1 MEKENKNL
9 NSEAMAKVKGDY
21 TEKIL
26 KPLNGYIGLLLFL
39 VIAAGSTAMIVL
51 GHMHSLVAVYVIGY
65 LLIPVCIVM
74 AGGFAVVSPN
84 EALVLVL
91 FGKYS
96 GTIKQEGFYL
106 YNPLCKKFNPAAVP
120 NMATYPSRR

>member
-1 MEKENKNL
+1 MEKGNKNL
-9 NSEAMAKVKGDY
+9 NNEVMVQVKGDY

-51 GHMHSLVAVYVIGY
+51 GHMNSIVAVYVIGY

-74 AGGFAVVSPN
+74 AGGFSVV
-84 EALVLVL
+84 
-91 FGKYS
+91 
-96 GTIKQEGFYL
+96 
-106 YNPLCKKFNPAAVP
+106 
-120 NMATYPSRR
+120 